1 MSGFFFHK
9 KNISTYRLSQ
19 LYRILPFDLK
29 RTRTG
34 SEHLVSLVG
43 VTYLLGNEKTKRTLD
58 LEDDKTRIDLLDL
71 DPDLDLHWNGI
82 ITEGF
87 L

>member
-1 MSGFFFHK
+1 MSVFFFSQK
-9 KNISTYRLSQ
+9 KYINIPFVST
-19 LYRILPFDLK
+19 LPNPPLRP
-29 RTRTG
+29 RTNSDRFRT
-34 SEHLVSLVG
+34 SRFSWS
-43 VTYLLGNEKTKRTLD
+43 TDLLGNEKTKRTLD